1 MNPALLYRI
10 RGRWTF
16 WIAFVCAVTIHLGA
30 VVLGKNKS
38 EIAKLKNFSPDEG
51 DVELVDTEPELP
63 SPEQSITPPPV
74 EQIPLDQ
81 DSFQEENLTTPP
93 VRSRKKSRPAVLVR
107 GTIASFRSVK
117 AMVTYAPRPVYPYEA
132 RRNRIT
138 GSGTV
143 LLRIDP
149 TMGTVTDLL
158 MAQSCGDAILDHAT
172 LEAIRRWRFKPGTAA
187 NVQVPITYTLTGASY

>member
-16 WIAFVCAVTIHLGA
+16 WIAFVCAFTIHLGA

-38 EIAKLKNFSPDEG
+38 ESAKLENFRTGQG
-51 DVELVDTEPELP
+51 DVELVDTEPELQ

-81 DSFQEENLTTPP
+81 DSFQEENLTPPP
-93 VRSRKKSRPAVLVR
+93 VRSRKKSRPAVFVR
-107 GTIASFRSVK
+107 RTIASFHSVK

-138 GSGTV
+138 GSGTA
-143 LLRIDP
+143 LLGIDP
-149 TMGTVTDLL
+149 TMGTVTDVL
-158 MAQSCGDAILDHAT
+158 MAQSCGNTILDNAT
-172 LEAIRRWRFKPGTAA
+172 LEAFRRWRFKPGTAPT
-187 NVQVPITYTLTGASY
+187 VQVPITYTLSGASY

>member
-1 MNPALLYRI
+1 MLYRI

-16 WIAFVCAVTIHLGA
+16 WIAFVCAVTIYLGA

-38 EIAKLKNFSPDEG
+38 ESAKFESFSPGEG

-63 SPEQSITPPPV
+63 SLEQSITPPPV
-74 EQIPLDQ
+74 ERVPLDQ
-81 DSFQEENLTTPP
+81 DSFQEENLTPP
-93 VRSRKKSRPAVLVR
+93 QVRSRKKSRPAVLIR
-107 GTIASFRSVK
+107 GTIASFRSAK

-138 GSGTV
+138 GSGTA

-149 TMGTVTDLL
+149 TIGTVTDVL
-158 MAQSCGDAILDHAT
+158 MGQSCGNAILDDAT
-172 LEAIRRWRFKPGTAA
+172 LEAFRRWRFKPGTAPT
-187 NVQVPITYTLTGASY
+187 VQVPITYTLTGASY

>member
-1 MNPALLYRI
+1 VNPVLLYRR
-10 RGRWTF
+10 RGRWTS

-38 EIAKLKNFSPDEG
+38 QSAKLENFSPGES

-63 SPEQSITPPPV
+63 SPEQSITPPPM

-81 DSFQEENLTTPP
+81 DNFQEENLTPP
-93 VRSRKKSRPAVLVR
+93 TIRLRKKSRPAVLVR

-132 RRNRIT
+132 RRNRIM
-138 GSGTV
+138 GSGTA

-149 TMGTVTDLL
+149 TMGTVTDVLT
-158 MAQSCGDAILDHAT
+158 AQSCGNAILDNAT
-172 LEAIRRWRFKPGTAA
+172 LEAFRRWRFKPGTAPT
-187 NVQVPITYTLTGASY
+187 VQVPITYTLTGASY

>member
-1 MNPALLYRI
+1 MNPALLYRT

-38 EIAKLKNFSPDEG
+38 ESAKLENFRPVEG
-51 DVELVDTEPELP
+51 GVELIDTEPELP
-63 SPEQSITPPPV
+63 SPEQSITPPTV

-81 DSFQEENLTTPP
+81 DSFQEENPTPAS
-93 VRSRKKSRPAVLVR
+93 VRSRKKSRPAVFVR

-132 RRNRIT
+132 RGNRIT
-138 GSGTV
+138 GSGTA

-149 TMGTVTDLL
+149 TIGTVTDVL
-158 MAQSCGDAILDHAT
+158 MAQSCGNAILDNAT
-172 LEAIRRWRFKPGTAA
+172 LEAFRRWRFKPGTAPT
-187 NVQVPITYTLTGASY
+187 VQVPVTYTLTGASY